1 MTGESGMF
9 RIKRIRLVNFHNIQ
23 DETIEIN
30 GGGHLFLLGDNGSGK
45 TTILD
50 AVHYVLTGGGN
61 LMEFNSA
68 ARMAGSR
75 QEGRRVQGIVMRYN
89 VDTGPMNSSGGVSYA
104 ALELVDDRDNLLT
117 IGVGLS
123 AYSMDE
129 RIQRWGIII
138 SAPLESVPWL
148 TEDDGRMRVTQQKE
162 MRDCLLSKGAFYTI
176 GAYEKELAR
185 RVFNDDEIFAETCR
199 FLSMGKAYREIA
211 TSAADYHQLFKTLLP
226 EPKTDLFD
234 RIIDALKTL
243 DEATT
248 LLEDMEKKL
257 QYLSGLEELVK
268 TINEQRESIARYG
281 WLKIYFERNLLI
293 DRLQSID
300 VEMERIRK
308 LLTEINRLIALC
320 RDEQVA
326 LQRRISDLRSA
337 DSAGLVRQEK
347 ELSQDIL
354 SRKKQLEILEHTLA
368 DASELVKTAEKQCSG
383 LRHDLT
389 ANIEIVS
396 EAVAAAS
403 FLEPR
408 ISAEH
413 VEQLRL
419 IAASDFSANE
429 IRSFTAD
436 NITEK
441 IEEHLRGFLRDQDR
455 LKDRHNELLT
465 KRNLHVEA
473 REELLRTEMLRPPI
487 DGLKIVLD
495 ALSEA
500 GIEGRLLYELL
511 EWTEE
516 LDMNTRSSIEESIGI
531 EVLSIIIVQQND
543 RELAAKIVFDTA
555 PGIKIQV
562 RQNQYDDIPEWI
574 RASFDLRATHPT
586 AVICLAEEM
595 FSRIPPSV
603 EMVDGK
609 QVLTFRAH
617 RQRLTGAT
625 PCWIG
630 QEERKRAL
638 ENRIAELDLTID
650 QLDKECSELTIK
662 IESLNRDIRNTGL
675 VKDKIITAIRSA
687 HSVSEQF
694 IRAMQEYSFRK
705 ETFEQESRRYSE
717 SHEERNRM
725 EMRCEALQE
734 LIRREGLE
742 NLEQRIGILEEE
754 ALVLDEK
761 FRGFL
766 REEGRLQGEIDILKN
781 EQSACKE
788 RDNALVND
796 LSASEQKI
804 KVMISPEITDI
815 SYYILRTKQGASFK
829 NSDSIE
835 NATRDAQ
842 RREAA
847 AIGGL
852 NEKLRDPVFGALY
865 GFGYTEED
873 NRLVDRRNR
882 LINELTV
889 SERAAIDDQRQ
900 VINEKTTELFKKI
913 IVNEMVSFFTRHL
926 SRLEQ
931 MVRTINDLLSQRTF
945 GTTRYRL
952 ELQKE
957 ERFAP
962 FIEAVRKF
970 NPFTMGSE
978 EALRQFIDDNR
989 DEIIN
994 SEIETVPPI
1003 LDYRN
1008 WYTYHLRM
1016 YTANDEGIIMDRR
1029 TKSVGSG
1036 GEQAVPNYLTI
1047 LTIAHFLFKGNTIKL
1062 STLFF
1067 DEAFYGI
1074 DAGRRDQLLGFAS
1087 DIGLQL
1093 LVASPDQDGVR
1104 KEVPRSTTLLV
1115 VKDAGYDVHLYPFH
1129 WENISGKQTSFFDEP
1144 SGENTIAEF
1153 GEELGSESAEPE
1165 VKQPSL

>member
-1 MTGESGMF
+1 MIGDSGMF

-23 DETIEIN
+23 DETIEIS

-75 QEGRRVQGIVMRYN
+75 QDGRRVQGIVMRYN

-104 ALELVDDRDNLLT
+104 ALELVDDQENLLS

-123 AYSMDE
+123 AYSMEE

-148 TEDDGRMRVTQQKE
+148 AEEDGRMRVTQQKE
-162 MRDCLLSKGAFYTI
+162 MRDALLSKGAFYTI

-257 QYLSGLEELVK
+257 QYLSGLEEHVK

-281 WLKIYFERNLLI
+281 WLKIHFERNLII

-300 VEMERIRK
+300 DEMERIRK
-308 LLTEINRLIALC
+308 LLTESNRLIASC

-326 LQRRISDLRSA
+326 LQRRIADLRSA

-354 SRKKQLEILEHTLA
+354 SRKKQLEILEHTLV
-368 DASELVKTAEKQCSG
+368 DSEKLVNAAEKQCSV
-383 LRHDLT
+383 LRLDLA
-389 ANIEIVS
+389 ANIEMVRETI
-396 EAVAAAS
+396 AAAS
-403 FLEPR
+403 LLEPL

-413 VEQLRL
+413 IEQLRI
-419 IAASDFSANE
+419 IAASDCAADE
-429 IRSFTAD
+429 IKLFTTD
-436 NITEK
+436 NLTEK
-441 IEEHLRGFLRDQDR
+441 IEEHLRGFHRDQDR
-455 LKDRHNELLT
+455 LKDQHNERLT
-465 KRNLHVEA
+465 IRNLHVEE
-473 REELLRTEMLRPPI
+473 REELLRTDALRPPI
-487 DGLKIVLD
+487 DDLKNVLD

-511 EWTEE
+511 EWSEE
-516 LDMNTRSSIEESIGI
+516 LDMNTRSSIEECIGI
-531 EVLSIIIVQQND
+531 QVLSIIMVQEKY
-543 RELAAKIVFDTA
+543 REQASKIVFDTA
-555 PGIKIQV
+555 SGIKIQV
-562 RQNQYDDIPEWI
+562 MQERSGDIPDWI
-574 RASFDLRATHPT
+574 RASFDLRATHPA
-586 AVICLAEEM
+586 AVVCLAEEM
-595 FSRIPPSV
+595 ISRLPPSV
-603 EMVDGK
+603 DILDGK
-609 QVLTFRAH
+609 RILTFRSH
-617 RQRLTGAT
+617 RQRLTDAI

-638 ENRIAELDLTID
+638 ENRIAELDHTIEE
-650 QLDKECSELTIK
+650 LDKECSELIIK
-662 IESLNRDIRNTGL
+662 IESFNRNIRNAGL
-675 VKDKIITAIRSA
+675 VKEKIVAAIRSA
-687 HSVSEQF
+687 HSISEHF
-694 IRAMQEYSFRK
+694 NRAFQEYSFRK
-705 ETFEQESRRYSE
+705 ETYELELRRVSESR
-717 SHEERNRM
+717 EECDRM
-725 EMRCEALQE
+725 ETRREALQE

-742 NLEQRIGILEEE
+742 DLERRIGILEEE

-761 FRGFL
+761 SRGFL
-766 REEGRLQGEIDILKN
+766 REEGRLQGELDIHKK
-781 EQSACKE
+781 EQFVSKE
-788 RDNALVND
+788 RDNVLAKE
-796 LSASEQKI
+796 LSLSEEKI
-804 KVMISPEITDI
+804 KVMISSEITDI

-835 NATRDAQ
+835 SATRDAQ

-865 GFGYTEED
+865 GFGYTEAD
-873 NRLVDRRNR
+873 NRLVDRRDR
-882 LINELTV
+882 LIHELTV
-889 SERAAIDDQRQ
+889 SERAAIDEQRQ
-900 VINEKTTELFKKI
+900 VINEKTAELFKKI
-913 IVNEMVSFFTRHL
+913 IVNEMVSFFARHL

-931 MVRTINDLLSQRTF
+931 MVRTINDLLSHRTF

-978 EALRQFIDDNR
+978 EALRQFIDDHR

-994 SEIETVPPI
+994 SEIETVPPV

-1047 LTIAHFLFKGNTIKL
+1047 LTIAHFLFKGNTIRL
-1062 STLFF
+1062 STLLF

-1115 VKDAGYDVHLYPFH
+1115 VKDARYDVHLYPFH
-1129 WENISGKQTSFFDEP
+1129 WENISGKQANLFDEP
-1144 SGENTIAEF
+1144 SEEITIAEF

-1165 VKQPSL
+1165 MI